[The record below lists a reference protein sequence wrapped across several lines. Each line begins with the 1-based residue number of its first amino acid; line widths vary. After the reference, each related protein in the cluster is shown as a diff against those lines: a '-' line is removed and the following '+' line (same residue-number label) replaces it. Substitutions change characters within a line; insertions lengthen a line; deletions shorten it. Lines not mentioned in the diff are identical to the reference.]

1 MTRILIGSRA
11 VFLAVLM
18 FSAALLLAPATDAS
32 AQDKAQTRHIELQK
46 FEKSGGKVEYMGYK
60 LGLDSWLLTKAD
72 GGVMTVYTTK
82 EGGMVVGTLVDT
94 DGSVATM
101 GQMAALS
108 ARQDG
113 AQDALQGALLPDS
126 SASRAERFYAEIENK
141 AAWGESG
148 AKDAPYIY
156 LLFNADCDHCK
167 DFWMDVRGQVKN
179 GALKVRFVPWGAAE
193 ANRVGGAALL
203 SSQDPAAAWSAF
215 VEGKREALGA
225 DKVKD
230 GAIAAVDANTAMV
243 KRWGVDKYLPFLIYR
258 RPADG
263 KITAVLGPPQNI
275 MLFMA
280 DIAKIGA
287 K

>member
-1 MTRILIGSRA
+1 MTRIFLSLI
-11 VFLAVLM
+11 LAASVL
-18 FSAALLLAPATDAS
+18 LVPVTGVH
-32 AQDKAQTRHIELQK
+32 AQDKSKDRHIELQK
-46 FEKSGGKVEYMGYK
+46 FEQSGGKVEYMGYK
-60 LGLDSWLLTKAD
+60 LGLDSWLLTKGD
-72 GGVMTVYTTK
+72 GMVMTAYTTK

-126 SASRAERFYAEIENK
+126 SATRAERFYAEIENK
-141 AAWGESG
+141 SAWGESG
-148 AKDAPYIY
+148 AKDAPYVY

-167 DFWMDVRGQVKN
+167 DFWVDVRKQVAD

-193 ANRVGGAALL
+193 ANRIGGAALL
-203 SSQDPAAAWSAF
+203 SSSDPAAAWSAF
-215 VEGKREALGA
+215 IDGKRDSLAM

-275 MLFMA
+275 LLFMA
-280 DIAKIGA
+280 DIAKLQ
-287 K
+287 

>member
-1 MTRILIGSRA
+1 MIRILTA
-11 VFLAVLM
+11 LM
-18 FSAALLLAPATDAS
+18 FSAALLLATVTGAA
-32 AQDKAQTRHIELQK
+32 AQDNPQARHAELQK
-46 FEKSGGKVEYMGYK
+46 FEQSGGKVEYMGYK
-60 LGLDSWLLTKAD
+60 MGLDAWLLTKPD
-72 GGVMTVYTTK
+72 GAVMTAYTTK
-82 EGGMVVGTLVDT
+82 EGGLVVGTLFEA
-94 DGSVATM
+94 DGTSATV

-113 AQDALQGALLPDS
+113 AQDALPGALLPDS

-167 DFWMDVRGQVKN
+167 DFWVDIRNHVKN
-179 GALKVRFVPWGAAE
+179 GAVRVRFVPWGAAE

-203 SSQDPAAAWSAF
+203 SSPDPAKSWTDF
-215 VEGKREALGA
+215 VDGKREALGA

-263 KITAVLGPPQNI
+263 KITAVLGPPQNM
-275 MLFMA
+275 MLLLA
-280 DIAKIGA
+280 DIAKIG
-287 K
+287 KK

>member
-1 MTRILIGSRA
+1 
-11 VFLAVLM
+11 
-18 FSAALLLAPATDAS
+18 
-32 AQDKAQTRHIELQK
+32 
-46 FEKSGGKVEYMGYK
+46 MGYK

-72 GGVMTVYTTK
+72 GTVMTAYTTK
-82 EGGMVVGTLVDT
+82 EGGLIVGTLFET
-94 DGSVATM
+94 DGTSATT

-108 ARQDG
+108 DRQSG
-113 AQDALQGALLPDS
+113 AQDALQGAMLPDS
-126 SASRAERFYAEIENK
+126 SATRAERFYAEIENK
-141 AAWGESG
+141 SAWGESG
-148 AKDAPYIY
+148 AKDAPYVY

-167 DFWMDVRGQVKN
+167 DFWVEVRDQVKN

-203 SSQDPAAAWSAF
+203 SSADPAAAWSAF
-215 VEGKREALGA
+215 IDGKREALAA

-263 KITAVLGPPQNI
+263 KITAVLGPSQNI

-280 DIAKIGA
+280 DIAKIQ
-287 K
+287 

>member
-1 MTRILIGSRA
+1 MTRILTA
-11 VFLAVLM
+11 LM
-18 FSAALLLAPATDAS
+18 FSAALLLAAATGAS
-32 AQDKAQTRHIELQK
+32 AQDKAQARHVELQK
-46 FEKSGGKVEYMGYK
+46 FEQSGGKVEYMGYK
-60 LGLDSWLLTKAD
+60 LGLDAWLLTKAD
-72 GGVMTVYTTK
+72 GAVMTAYTTK
-82 EGGMVVGTLVDT
+82 EGGLIVGTLFET
-94 DGSVATM
+94 DGTSATV
-101 GQMAALS
+101 GQMASLS

-126 SASRAERFYAEIENK
+126 SASRAERFYAEIENR

-148 AKDAPYIY
+148 AKDAPYVY

-167 DFWMDVRGQVKN
+167 DFWVEIRNHVKN

-193 ANRVGGAALL
+193 ANRIGGAAML
-203 SSQDPAAAWSAF
+203 SSPDPAKSWSDF
-215 VEGKREALGA
+215 VDGKRAALGA

-230 GAIAAVDANTAMV
+230 GAIAAVDANTALV

-280 DIAKIGA
+280 DIAKIGG